1 MININENG
9 GVLLEYNLIRIEDL
23 IPTSTTKDED
33 LLVIN
38 QLVGNTNRYISK
50 HINVEE
56 FFSSLIDTSSI
67 QLGLQEVTDV
77 GNRSSNNIVLL
88 DATSNPSIILHADTG
103 VVESKEVF
111 TELYNLNSLPF
122 LP

>member
-1 MININENG
+1 VININENG

-88 DATSNPSIILHADTG
+88 DATSNPSIILRADTG
-103 VVESKEVF
+103 VVESKEVL
-111 TELYNLNSLPF
+111 TQLYNLNSLPF

>member
-23 IPTSTTKDED
+23 IPTSTTKEED

>member
-1 MININENG
+1 MD
-9 GVLLEYNLIRIEDL
+9 YNLIRIEEL

-38 QLVGNTNRYISK
+38 QLVVNTNKYISK
-50 HINVEE
+50 HINVQE
-56 FFSSLIDTSSI
+56 FFSSLINTNSI

-77 GNRSSNNIVLL
+77 GNRTENNIVLL
-88 DATSNPSIILHADTG
+88 DATSNPSITLRADTG
-103 VVESKEVF
+103 YIESKSLY
-111 TELYNLNSLPF
+111 TEMYNLNSLPF